1 LSVSEQINARWQR
14 IWKEENRPAG
24 SWERQNVTVM
34 ANSGSTTPQSGRAAL
49 LMLAAMLIIGLIDN
63 YIVVIAESV
72 SLWQF
77 HATRSAINMSLLAVI
92 AAFGG
97 AAIWPRRWG
106 AVLVRSWLFTGS
118 MLIYFG
124 CLAFLPISQVV
135 AGLFTSPIIVMVL
148 SATVFGERVGPV
160 RWLAAMVGFAGILLV
175 IGIGQE
181 AVSMVSVLPLVAA
194 VLYALSAISTR
205 RYCAGETVA
214 SLMFWFFA
222 AIGLSSLVMLAGL
235 TIWPQAVPEGQ
246 AGFLVRGLAMPS
258 AAAWVWI
265 LAQAVGSIIAVGAIT
280 RAYQIGEAS
289 YVAVFEYSLMVF
301 APLWAWVLW
310 REDVPL
316 STMLGVAL
324 IMLAG
329 LVIASRSKH

>member
-1 LSVSEQINARWQR
+1 MTATASARS
-14 IWKEENRPAG
+14 A
-24 SWERQNVTVM
+24 S
-34 ANSGSTTPQSGRAAL
+34 AQSGRAAL

-77 HATRSAINMSLLAVI
+77 HATRSAINMSVLGAIAV
-92 AAFGG
+92 FGG
-97 AAIWPRRWG
+97 AQIMPRRWG
-106 AVLVRSWLFTGS
+106 PVLLRSGLFTGS

-148 SATVFGERVGPV
+148 TAVVFGERVGPV
-160 RWLAAMVGFAGILLV
+160 RWFAALVGFAGIVLV
-175 IGIGQE
+175 IGPGRDDVGLISG
-181 AVSMVSVLPLVAA
+181 LPLVAA
-194 VLYALSAISTR
+194 LLYALSAISTR
-205 RYCAGETVA
+205 RWCEGEHVA
-214 SLMFWFFA
+214 SLLFWFFA
-222 AIGLSSLVMLAGL
+222 AIGGASLLVLIAL
-235 TIWPQAVPEGQ
+235 TFWPLDAPAGQ
-246 AGFLVRGLAMPS
+246 AGFISRGLAVPS

-265 LAQAVGSIIAVGAIT
+265 LAQAAGSIVAVGAIT

-310 REDVPL
+310 REDVGP
-316 STMLGVAL
+316 STMAGVSL

-329 LVIASRSKH
+329 AVIAWRSER

>member
-1 LSVSEQINARWQR
+1 MTATASARS
-14 IWKEENRPAG
+14 A
-24 SWERQNVTVM
+24 S
-34 ANSGSTTPQSGRAAL
+34 AQSGRAAL

-77 HATRSAINMSLLAVI
+77 HATRSAINMSVLGAIAV
-92 AAFGG
+92 FGG
-97 AAIWPRRWG
+97 AQIMPRRWG
-106 AVLVRSWLFTGS
+106 PVLLRSGLFTGS

-148 SATVFGERVGPV
+148 TAVVFGERVGPV
-160 RWLAAMVGFAGILLV
+160 RWFAALVGFAGIVLV
-175 IGIGQE
+175 IGPGRDDVGLISG
-181 AVSMVSVLPLVAA
+181 LPLVAA
-194 VLYALSAISTR
+194 LLYALSAISTR
-205 RYCAGETVA
+205 RWCEGEHVA
-214 SLMFWFFA
+214 SLLFWFFA
-222 AIGLSSLVMLAGL
+222 AIGGASLLVLIAL
-235 TIWPQAVPEGQ
+235 TLWPLDSPAGQ
-246 AGFLVRGLAMPS
+246 AGFISRGLAVPS

-265 LAQAVGSIIAVGAIT
+265 LAQAAGSIVAVGAIT

-310 REDVPL
+310 REDVGA
-316 STMLGVAL
+316 STMAGVSL

-329 LVIASRSKH
+329 AVIAWRSER